1 MLNVA
6 FLLLNDEL
14 KKKSLK
20 ISEQMESK
28 LLGLQ
33 ALAAYIHFVVKVVA
47 LGGRTV
53 GEEVAEP
60 YRLGVWL
67 VQVL

>member
-1 MLNVA
+1 MN
-6 FLLLNDEL
+6 L
-14 KKKSLK
+14 KGKK

-33 ALAAYIHFVVKVVA
+33 ALAAYMHFVVKVVA
-47 LGGRTV
+47 LGGRRG

-60 YRLGVWL
+60 YMLGVWL

>member
-1 MLNVA
+1 MNLK
-6 FLLLNDEL
+6 

-20 ISEQMESK
+20 ISEQMETK

-33 ALAAYIHFVVKVVA
+33 ALAAYMHFVVKVVA
-47 LGGRTV
+47 LGGRRV

-60 YRLGVWL
+60 CILGVWL